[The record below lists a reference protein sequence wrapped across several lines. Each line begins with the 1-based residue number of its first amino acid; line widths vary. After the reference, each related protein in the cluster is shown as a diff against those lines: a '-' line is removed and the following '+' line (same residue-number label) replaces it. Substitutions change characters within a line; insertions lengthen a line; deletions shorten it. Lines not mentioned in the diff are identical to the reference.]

1 MARDAHQH
9 CVSVFQTDL
18 DWIAIAGH
26 GRTLVRLTFGHPS
39 PKAAIAA
46 LEVADNVAMETR
58 QWNAALVKQLTR
70 FAAGKKVDFSQVELD
85 LDHET
90 PFVRKVIERCRAIPY
105 GSRLSYGELAA
116 EIGAPRAA
124 RAVGSAMRRNRTPL
138 VVPCHR
144 VVAAGAKLG
153 GYSGAAGTRTKLRL
167 LEAEGR
173 KVPA

>member
-1 MARDAHQH
+1 MTRDAIKLG
-9 CVSVFQTDL
+9 VSVFKTDL
-18 DWIAIAGH
+18 DWMAIAGH

-46 LEVADNVAMETR
+46 LEIEQGADLDTHN
-58 QWNAALVKQLTR
+58 WNAALVKQLIR
-70 FAAGKKVDFSQVELD
+70 FAAGKKVDFSRVELE
-85 LDHET
+85 LDDET

-105 GSRLSYGELAA
+105 GQRLSYGELAA

-124 RAVGSAMRRNRTPL
+124 RAVGSAMRKNRTPL